1 MESVTVQAAWAPL
14 AKVDGVQLTL
24 VTTAGAASVT
34 VAGEEDVPRV
44 AVTTAGWLLLTAA
57 ALAVNCPLEAPLATL
72 TEAGTVRLL
81 LFEDRPTVVADAAL
95 ADKVTVHC
103 VVPAP
108 VNVAGLQ
115 LIPLMAVEGFT
126 VSCVLT
132 LPPNVAVNVTAA

>member
-14 AKVDGVQLTL
+14 AKVDGEQLTL

-34 VAGEEDVPRV
+34 VAVEEDVPRV
-44 AVTTAGWLLLTAA
+44 AVTTADWLLVTAA
-57 ALAVNCPLEAPLATL
+57 ALAVNCALAAPLATL
-72 TEAGTVRLL
+72 AEAGTVRLPL
-81 LFEDRPTVVADAAL
+81 LEDRPTVVADAAL

>member
-1 MESVTVQAAWAPL
+1 MQAAWAPL

-57 ALAVNCPLEAPLATL
+57 ALAVNCPLEAPLARL
-72 TEAGTVRLL
+72 TEAGTVRLP
-81 LFEDRPTVVADAAL
+81 LFDARPTEVADAVL
-95 ADKVTVHC
+95 ADRVTVHC

-108 VNVAGLQ
+108 VRVAGLQ
-115 LIPLMAVEGFT
+115 LRPVTVAGASRLTDAVEEED
-126 VSCVLT
+126 
-132 LPPNVAVNVTAA
+132 PRVAVITAV